1 MTVSPALPAVHDRSR
16 HRAVP
21 LRRRSGVSLLV
32 VSAVGAL
39 AFVWPFFAR
48 PGAVLSQ
55 PGGAW
60 LFVVLLPLLLVV
72 VLSEVSEGGMDAKAV
87 ALLGVLTA
95 VAAVLRP
102 LSGGVTG
109 FQPMFVVIVIA
120 GRVFGPGFG
129 FTLGATSMLTSAL
142 VTGGVGP
149 WLPFQ
154 MMAAAWV
161 GWGSGVLPRASG
173 RREVL
178 LVAGYAAGS
187 ALAFGILMNLWFWP
201 FLATTGGLS
210 FQPGT
215 SVATNAGHLLTFS
228 LATSLGFDIPR
239 AIGNLVLVLLAGGV
253 LLRALRRVARRAVFE
268 PVALTV
274 SEQGS

>member
-1 MTVSPALPAVHDRSR
+1 MTVSPALPAIREQAR
-16 HRAVP
+16 HRVLP
-21 LRRRSGVSLLV
+21 LRRRSGVSLLL
-32 VSAVGAL
+32 VSAVGAI
-39 AFVWPFFAR
+39 AFGWPFFAR

-55 PGGAW
+55 PAGAW

-72 VLSEVSEGGMDAKAV
+72 VLSEVSEGGLDAKAV

-95 VAAVLRP
+95 VASVLRP

-154 MMAAAWV
+154 MIAAAWV
-161 GWGSGVLPRASG
+161 GWGAGVLPRATG

-178 LVAGYAAGS
+178 LVAGYAGVAS
-187 ALAFGILMNLWFWP
+187 LLFGILMNLWFWP
-201 FLATTGGLS
+201 FLAPTGGLS
-210 FQPGT
+210 FQAGA
-215 SVATNAGHLLTFS
+215 SVATNAGHLLAFS
-228 LATSLGFDIPR
+228 LATSLGFDLPR
-239 AIGNLVLVLLAGGV
+239 AAGNLVLVLIVGAL

-268 PVALTV
+268 PVPTT
-274 SEQGS
+274 GCGR